1 MDAECG
7 SMLRAHVHQ
16 VPVRRG
22 TNQAGDLPRERIAT
36 LSRQQRQMLDTLSG
50 WACENEDDC
59 EGMLWKSVPAK
70 RTSQK
75 GELDSFTQ
83 IIRKIL

>member
-22 TNQAGDLPRERIAT
+22 TNQASDLPRERIAT

-50 WACENEDDC
+50 WACENE
-59 EGMLWKSVPAK
+59 E
-70 RTSQK
+70 
-75 GELDSFTQ
+75 
-83 IIRKIL
+83 